1 MAILLVGLDLIQ
13 MTQSAQ
19 APELFGTLRTGAMSV
34 TLVLCY
40 EVVLWL
46 FLTLLS

>member
-1 MAILLVGLDLIQ
+1 MLTSIDVKFILDSARLGLFMQL
-13 MTQSAQ
+13 
-19 APELFGTLRTGAMSV
+19 GKY
-34 TLVLCY
+34 CY